1 MNAKIYFK
9 QLLALVIVFVFS
21 INVHAQK
28 HGWYGFKNVISNVYP
43 NPSTVGDTLVL
54 KVHAAATD
62 TFSVAIFNDAD
73 SINLNVTGGKTTLPL
88 LNVGV
93 YHYIV
98 SDTND
103 KKVSFGTIVVKEPR
117 VRTIVFPNPST
128 VGDTSSIKV
137 EAPASESFT
146 LLISDTGDVVLHTLT
161 VTGGTS
167 QLPQLPLGNYS
178 YSLVNT
184 DGKTV
189 SRGRIDVKA
198 PRVNSSV
205 KYNPST
211 VGDTISLLVFAAETE
226 SFTLTISDT
235 GDVVINTLS
244 VHGGSNSLPILPVGV
259 YSYALE
265 NGQGYIVSRGKI
277 VVKAPKIKSF
287 VQPHIIHAGD
297 TSSIKIFADAT
308 ESFTLNIYTFSDSLV
323 QTLTV
328 TGGSNTLPALSSG
341 FYYYELVSSER
352 YKVSKGK
359 IAILPPRV
367 HTVIAPNP
375 SNAGVATIAV
385 DADTTET
392 FTLNIY
398 DAADLVFTQS
408 INGGITLLPATI
420 DSGIHFYTVV
430 NADGDIVS
438 KGRIVIY

>member
-1 MNAKIYFK
+1 MKAKIYFK
-9 QLLALVIVFVFS
+9 QLLALVIVFIFS

-28 HGWYGFKNVISNVYP
+28 HGWHGFKNVISSVYP

-54 KVHAAATD
+54 KLHASATD

-73 SINLNVTGGKTTLPL
+73 SINLNVTGGKTTLTL
-88 LNVGV
+88 LNTGV

-98 SDTND
+98 SNTNG
-103 KKVSFGTIVVKEPR
+103 KKVSFGNIVVKEPR
-117 VRTIVFPNPST
+117 VRSFVYPNPST
-128 VGDTSSIKV
+128 VGDTISIKI

-146 LLISDTGDVVLHTLT
+146 LTITDTGGVVLHTLT

-167 QLPQLPLGNYS
+167 LLPQLPLGNYS
-178 YSLVNT
+178 YSLVNA

-189 SRGRIDVKA
+189 SKGKIDVNA
-198 PRVNSSV
+198 PRVHSLV
-205 KYNPST
+205 KYNPSI
-211 VGDTISLLVFAAETE
+211 VGDTIALLVFAPGTE

-244 VHGGSNSLPILPVGV
+244 VYGGSNVLPVLPVGV

-277 VVKAPKIKSF
+277 IVKAPKIKSV
-287 VQPHIIHAGD
+287 VQPHLIHAGD
-297 TSSIKIFADAT
+297 TLSIKIFSDIT
-308 ESFTLNIYTFSDSLV
+308 ESFTLNIYTFSDSLI

-328 TGGSNTLPALSSG
+328 NGGSNTLPALSSG
-341 FYYYELVSSER
+341 FYYYELVSSEGH
-352 YKVSKGK
+352 KVSKGK
-359 IAILPPRV
+359 IVILPPKV

-375 SNAGVATIAV
+375 SNAGEATIAV
-385 DADTTET
+385 DADITDT

-398 DAADLVFTQS
+398 DAANLVSTQT
-408 INGGITLLPATI
+408 ITGGITLLPATL

-430 NADGDIVS
+430 NAEGDIVS
-438 KGRIVIY
+438 KGRILIY